1 MGLHPQ
7 PSSAKV
13 PSRAKTAAAAGP
25 TAGLT
30 PPSDSAE
37 GSAIRRPPRRSWHAG
52 DVRCHRPVR
61 VHTMTKSEG
70 KAEVIDLKGLLAR
83 DEDFVRAA
91 VEALVQAA
99 LEAEM
104 TEAIGAAKGERSET
118 RLSYRSG
125 YYSRSLITRVGT
137 LELRVPQDRM
147 GRFSTELFE
156 RYQRSEK
163 ALVGTLAEMYVQ
175 GVSTR
180 KVKAVTEALCGHSF
194 SASAISAV
202 NKSLDDGLKAFAE
215 RRLNE
220 NYPYLILDA
229 RYEKVREAGVIVS
242 QAVLVAVAVDE
253 DGRRQILAVG
263 LANRESR
270 SSWRDFLSGL
280 KARGLAGVEF
290 VVSDNHKGLKAAI
303 REVLP
308 EAAWQRCYV
317 HFLRNALDYV
327 PRKVDDDCLQELRW
341 FYDRRNLAEVR
352 RDIAAWLAKWQA
364 KYPRLCNWVEDNI
377 EETLTYYRL
386 PLQHHKHMKSTN
398 MLERLNQELKRR
410 THVVRIFPN
419 AESCLRLVRALAV
432 EIHEDWIEA
441 HRYLNM
447 EMLREQRKQLQLLEA
462 A

>member
-1 MGLHPQ
+1 
-7 PSSAKV
+7 
-13 PSRAKTAAAAGP
+13 
-25 TAGLT
+25 
-30 PPSDSAE
+30 
-37 GSAIRRPPRRSWHAG
+37 
-52 DVRCHRPVR
+52 
-61 VHTMTKSEG
+61 MTERKG
-70 KAEVIDLKGLLAR
+70 KAELIDVKELLER
-83 DEDFVRAA
+83 DQDFVRAA
-91 VEALVQAA
+91 LEALLQAA

-104 TEAIGAAKGERSET
+104 TEAVGAAKGERTET
-118 RLSYRSG
+118 RLAYRSG
-125 YYSRSLITRVGT
+125 YYGRSLITRVGT
-137 LELRVPQDRM
+137 LELRVPQDRL
-147 GRFSTELFE
+147 GRFSTEMFE

-163 ALVGTLAEMYVQ
+163 ALVGSLAEMYVQ

-202 NKSLDDGLKAFAE
+202 NKTLDEALRKFAE
-215 RRLNE
+215 RRLGE
-220 NYPYLILDA
+220 PFPYLILDA
-229 RYEKVREAGVIVS
+229 RYEKVREAGIIVP
-242 QAVLVAVAVDE
+242 QAVLIAVAVDGE
-253 DGRRQILAVG
+253 GRRQVLGVE

-290 VVSDNHKGLKAAI
+290 VVSDNHEGLKAAI

-341 FYDRRNLAEVR
+341 FYDRRDLGEVR
-352 RDIAAWLAKWQA
+352 RDIAQWLAKWQA

-386 PLQHHKHMKSTN
+386 PLPHHKHMKSTN

-410 THVVRIFPN
+410 THIVRIFPN
-419 AESCLRLVRALAV
+419 AQSCLRLVRALAV
-432 EIHEDWIEA
+432 EMHENWLEA
-441 HRYLNM
+441 TRYLNM
-447 EMLREQRKQLQLLEA
+447 DHLKEHKKEALRALA